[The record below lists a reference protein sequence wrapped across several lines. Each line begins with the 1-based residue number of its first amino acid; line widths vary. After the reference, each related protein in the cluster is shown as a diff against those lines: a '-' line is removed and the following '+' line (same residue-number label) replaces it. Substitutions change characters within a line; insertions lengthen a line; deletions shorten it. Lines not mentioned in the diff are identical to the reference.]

1 MQGEGNLQ
9 ATKMLKVTDIDAY
22 HGGIQALRRVSIAVG
37 RREVVCLVGANGA
50 GKTTLLNVIS
60 CLHRPQEGKIE
71 FVGTD
76 ITRFTPERVVNE
88 GIIQIPEGRE
98 LFKNLKVKENLEMG
112 AYLRF
117 RRNESEEIRQDLERI
132 FKMFPV
138 LKNRVNQLAGTL
150 SGGEQQMLAI
160 GRGLM
165 SNPKLMLMDEPSLGL
180 APLVVKEIFNVII
193 RLKENGIPILLVE
206 QNAKAALRISERCY
220 VMETGRIVIH
230 GSAQEMLE
238 NDEVKAAFLG
248 RNYRE
253 ETECVEGG
261 DIYFLKEKVDSE

>member
-1 MQGEGNLQ
+1 
-9 ATKMLKVTDIDAY
+9 MLKIYNIDAY
-22 HGGIQALRRVSIAVG
+22 YGGIQALRKVSLEVG

-60 CLHRPQEGKIE
+60 CLHRPREGKIE
-71 FVGTD
+71 FVGID
-76 ITRFTPERVVNE
+76 ITGFTPERVVSK

-117 RRNESEEIRQDLERI
+117 KRNGGKEIEQDLEQI
-132 FKMFPV
+132 FKLFPI
-138 LKNRVNQLAGTL
+138 LENRVNQLAGTL

-180 APLVVKEIFNVII
+180 APLVVKEIFNVIT
-193 RLKENGIPILLVE
+193 RLKEDGIPILLVE

-220 VMETGRIVIH
+220 VMETGRILTN
-230 GSAQEMLE
+230 GSAQEMSE

-248 RNYRE
+248 RDYRE
-253 ETECVEGG
+253 ETECTEGG
-261 DIYFLKEKVDSE
+261 DKILFERKSG

>member
-1 MQGEGNLQ
+1 
-9 ATKMLKVTDIDAY
+9 MLKIKDIDAY
-22 HGGIQALRRVSIAVG
+22 YGGIQALRKVSLEVR

-60 CLHRPQEGKIE
+60 CLHRPREGKIE
-71 FVGTD
+71 FVGID
-76 ITRFTPERVVNE
+76 ITGFTPERVVRK

-117 RRNESEEIRQDLERI
+117 KRSGSKEIGHDLKQI
-132 FKMFPV
+132 LKLFPI
-138 LKNRVNQLAGTL
+138 LENRVDQLAGTL

-180 APLVVKEIFNVII
+180 APLIVREIFNVVI
-193 RLKENGIPILLVE
+193 RLKEDGIPILLVE

-238 NDEVKAAFLG
+238 HEEVKAAFLG
-248 RNYRE
+248 RDYRE
-253 ETECVEGG
+253 ETECMEGG
-261 DIYFLKEKVDSE
+261 DMVLFERKKG

>member
-1 MQGEGNLQ
+1 
-9 ATKMLKVTDIDAY
+9 MLKIYNIDASY
-22 HGGIQALRRVSIAVG
+22 GGIQALRKVSLEVG

-60 CLHRPQEGKIE
+60 CLHRPREGKIE
-71 FVGTD
+71 FVGID
-76 ITRFTPERVVNE
+76 ITGFTPERVVSK

-117 RRNESEEIRQDLERI
+117 KRNGGKEIEQDLERI
-132 FKMFPV
+132 FKLFPI

-165 SNPKLMLMDEPSLGL
+165 SNPKLMLADEPSLGL
-180 APLVVKEIFNVII
+180 AF
-193 RLKENGIPILLVE
+193 
-206 QNAKAALRISERCY
+206 SC
-220 VMETGRIVIH
+220 
-230 GSAQEMLE
+230 
-238 NDEVKAAFLG
+238 
-248 RNYRE
+248 
-253 ETECVEGG
+253 
-261 DIYFLKEKVDSE
+261 